1 MALSIRAKLF
11 LTLLLASSLVVAGML
26 LFMRWSFYRGLE
38 EFASTRQ
45 EERIDQIAEDLAGV
59 YRRDGGWERLRTDT
73 RLWIATLAGRG
84 RQPSRD
90 GGFPDGV
97 HFHRGWMH
105 YALTEPGVWPP
116 GRVLQ
121 AHPPGAP
128 PRPLGLRLMLLDA
141 QGAIIYG
148 RSELLP
154 TATKRYPIEMDGR
167 RIGSLALLPGPLIS
181 ELGEIRF
188 LERQTSAFA
197 IISLF
202 MVALSAAL
210 AFPLARRLVRPV
222 QNFQGTAQRLAA
234 GDYTAR
240 VAVMGSDEL
249 GRLGR
254 DLNGLAE
261 ALERNEHARRRWVA
275 DISHELRTPLAVL
288 RAELEAL
295 QDGVRPLDRAA
306 VDSLH
311 GDTLRLG
318 RLVDDLYEL
327 SMSDLGALTYR
338 KAETDLA
345 EVLTADIEAFQTK
358 FAAADLNLRL
368 DNRLSGSLLL
378 QADEHRLSQLFR
390 NLLRNSLQ
398 YTDAGGEL
406 KMILSCDGDDLVIDF
421 QDTAPAVPPGALP
434 QLFDRFYRVEGSRS
448 RNTGGAGLGLAI
460 ARNIAEAHGGSI
472 EARPGPAGGLW
483 IRIRL
488 PVTL

>member
-1 MALSIRAKLF
+1 MTLSIRAKLF
-11 LTLLLASSLVVAGML
+11 LTLLLAGSLLVGGML
-26 LFMRWSFYRGLE
+26 LFMRWSFHQGLE
-38 EFASTRQ
+38 EYAETRQ
-45 EERIDQIAEDLAGV
+45 QERIHQIAEDLASLF
-59 YRRDGGWERLRTDT
+59 RRDGGWERLRGDK
-73 RLWIATLAGRG
+73 RLWVATLTGRG
-84 RQPSRD
+84 SRPSGDRRV
-90 GGFPDGV
+90 PDRRP
-97 HFHRGWMH
+97 FRRGWMRH
-105 YALTEPGVWPP
+105 ALEEPGVWPP
-116 GRVLQ
+116 ERMLQ

-128 PRPLGLRLMLLDA
+128 PRPLELRLMLLDA
-141 QGAIIYG
+141 EGAIIYG
-148 RSELLP
+148 RPELLP
-154 TATKRYPIEMDGR
+154 SATKRYPIEVDDR
-167 RIGSLALLPGPLIS
+167 PIGSLALLPGPPIS
-181 ELGEIRF
+181 ERGEIRF
-188 LERQTSAFA
+188 LEHQTSAFA
-197 IISLF
+197 IIALA

-210 AFPLARRLVRPV
+210 AFPLARRLSRPLR
-222 QNFQGTAQRLAA
+222 NFQGTAQRLAA

-240 VAVMGSDEL
+240 VAIMGGDEL

-295 QDGVRPLDRAA
+295 QDGVRSLDRAA

-338 KAETDLA
+338 KAETDPA
-345 EVLTADIEAFQTK
+345 EVLATDIDAFRTK
-358 FAAADLNLRL
+358 FVAAGLALRL
-368 DNRLSGSLLL
+368 DNRLAEPLVL

-406 KMILSCDGDDLVIDF
+406 QVILSRDGDELLIDF
-421 QDTAPAVPPGALP
+421 QDTAPGVPPSALP
-434 QLFDRFYRVEGSRS
+434 HLFDRLYRVEGSRS

-460 ARNIAEAHGGSI
+460 ARNIAEAHGGRI
-472 EARPGPAGGLW
+472 EAQPGPAGGLW
-483 IRIRL
+483 IRVRL
-488 PVTL
+488 PVPQ